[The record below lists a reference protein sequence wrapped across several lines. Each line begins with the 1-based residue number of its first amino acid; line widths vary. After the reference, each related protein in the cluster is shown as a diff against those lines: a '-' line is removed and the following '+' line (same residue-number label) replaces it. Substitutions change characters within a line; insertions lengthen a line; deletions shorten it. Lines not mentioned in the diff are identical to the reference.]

1 MAQVVMMKNPKTGII
16 KKGFYGFSWTTF
28 FFSFFPALFRGDLKV
43 AVLVLILSCVTG
55 GIAGII
61 WAFIYNKR
69 YTLKLIEHGYE
80 FCDTPEKNMAAM
92 AALGV
97 AETTPP
103 TPTSAQ

>member
-16 KKGFYGFSWTTF
+16 KKGFYGFSWTTLF
-28 FFSFFPALFRGDLKV
+28 FGFFPALFRGDLKV
-43 AVLVLILSCVTG
+43 AVLVFILQSVTFG
-55 GIAGII
+55 LASFI

-80 FCDTPEKNMAAM
+80 FSDTPEKNMAAM

-103 TPTSAQ
+103 AASTSA